1 MFCDSDDIPSIDFVS
16 ILEETLHKKTDV
28 ECANAGYMSMDF
40 KSNVHNSFSKTNAYL
55 DGYTAACRLLND
67 IVLRAYVWCKA
78 FKRELLEKQ
87 GIQFYPYRTT
97 FEDLPFVFS
106 CYLSSKKVQCT
117 KKIVYTYRTS
127 RPGSILNGGVKK
139 DRLLTHLSAIFACRS
154 FAEKTLGK
162 DKAVEMFAN
171 RKYRFYAQMIPDTEF
186 YGEDKRLALKQSRVL
201 INQLLKPVL
210 PVKNTFLEKACKAY
224 GGDDFDMVDGETL
237 DQLSKLVKE
246 NKQ

>member
-1 MFCDSDDIPSIDFVS
+1 M
-16 ILEETLHKKTDV
+16 
-28 ECANAGYMSMDF
+28 
-40 KSNVHNSFSKTNAYL
+40 
-55 DGYTAACRLLND
+55 
-67 IVLRAYVWCKA
+67 
-78 FKRELLEKQ
+78 
-87 GIQFYPYRTT
+87 
-97 FEDLPFVFS
+97 
-106 CYLSSKKVQCT
+106 QCT

-154 FAEKTLGK
+154 FAEKALGK

-186 YGEDKRLALKQSRVL
+186 YGEDKRLALKQSRIL

-224 GGDDFDMVDGETL
+224 GGDDFDMVDGKTL
-237 DQLSKLVKE
+237 DQLSKLVNE